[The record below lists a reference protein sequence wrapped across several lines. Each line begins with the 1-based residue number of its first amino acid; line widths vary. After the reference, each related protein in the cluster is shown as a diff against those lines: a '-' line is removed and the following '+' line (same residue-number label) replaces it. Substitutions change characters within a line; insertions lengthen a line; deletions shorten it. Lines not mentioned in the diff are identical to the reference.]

1 MKKILLIIVISSF
14 LLACGNNSA
23 TNSNTNTNLGGV
35 GGGNT
40 ANSNANVNA
49 NSNANANTNANAN
62 AKPVDNSPKRISFGK
77 GANWGTANVTLAPGA
92 TQLFVVGAKSGQTMD
107 VEASSKDVAINLR
120 KGKAET
126 TEDFGY
132 LNAELQSN
140 GDYVF
145 EVKNTSKKEVKT
157 SIKVTIEGGNAKSE
171 KSEIDESDATVNE
184 DKDVLP
190 PPSQT
195 PGKKEN

>member
-1 MKKILLIIVISSF
+1 MKERFIMKKILFIVVISSF
-14 LLACGNNSA
+14 LVACGGNSTA
-23 TNSNTNTNLGGV
+23 NTNANANSSA

-40 ANSNANVNA
+40 ANTNANVVNATANA
-49 NSNANANTNANAN
+49 NSNANAN

-107 VEASSKDVAINLR
+107 VESSSKDVAINLR

-145 EVKNTSKKEVKT
+145 EVKNSTKKEVKT
-157 SIKVTIEGGNAKSE
+157 SIKVTIEGGNTKSE
-171 KSEIDESDATVNE
+171 KSEIDESDATVKD

-190 PPSQT
+190 PAN
-195 PGKKEN
+195 KKEN

>member
-1 MKKILLIIVISSF
+1 MKKIIFTALISSF
-14 LLACGNNSA
+14 LLACGNNPAANSN
-23 TNSNTNTNLGGV
+23 TNSNTNLGGA

-40 ANSNANVNA
+40 VNTNVSNANTANA
-49 NSNANANTNANAN
+49 NTNSNANA
-62 AKPVDNSPKRISFGK
+62 KPAVDNSPKRISFGK
-77 GANWGTANVTLAPGA
+77 GQNWGTSNVTLAPGA

-145 EVKNTSKKEVKT
+145 EVKNTTKKEVKT
-157 SIKVTIEGGNAKSE
+157 SIKVTIEGEKPKADGEGQGGDDGEKPEPSNKEGN
-171 KSEIDESDATVNE
+171 
-184 DKDVLP
+184 
-190 PPSQT
+190 
-195 PGKKEN
+195 